1 MYVGHD
7 DGINA
12 IANTCGSA
20 GDPERQT
27 SRKNGTGRRLGKS
40 CGKVKRTQQRHHSK
54 TLPMPCCV
62 PLRICANA
70 FRTQNRVDGLKGN
83 ECGLK
88 CPLGLDSRNLI
99 CWYPQTPSTAS
110 YLAVCLSLRARPP
123 HPQDEHFH
131 QWLGP
136 IGWQVIEPT
145 YTNATCSN
153 TRQRVLMHTLMP
165 LP

>member
-1 MYVGHD
+1 M
-7 DGINA
+7 NA

-40 CGKVKRTQQRHHSK
+40 CGKVKRTQQRHLSK

-83 ECGLK
+83 ECGRSNAPWGLIHGILFLGTLK
-88 CPLGLDSRNLI
+88 PPQLHHISLSVSRGVLVRHTHRTNTFI
-99 CWYPQTPSTAS
+99 SGSAQ
-110 YLAVCLSLRARPP
+110 LAGR
-123 HPQDEHFH
+123 
-131 QWLGP
+131 
-136 IGWQVIEPT
+136 
-145 YTNATCSN
+145 
-153 TRQRVLMHTLMP
+153 
-165 LP
+165 

>member
-1 MYVGHD
+1 VWVG
-7 DGINA
+7 G
-12 IANTCGSA
+12 GSRET
-20 GDPERQT
+20 DFQKKWDRTP
-27 SRKNGTGRRLGKS
+27 LGQIVWKS
-40 CGKVKRTQQRHHSK
+40 EEDAAKASLQK
-54 TLPMPCCV
+54 LPMPCCI

-83 ECGLK
+83 ECELK

-99 CWYPQTPSTAS
+99 FWYPQTPSTAS
-110 YLAVCLSLRARPP
+110 YLAVCLSLRARLP

-145 YTNATCSN
+145 YINATCSS
-153 TRQRVLMHTLMP
+153 TRQHVLMHTLMP